1 MENVENKNR
10 SVFILSLVSILI
22 LVVTNKICEK
32 TLPGYTIPGSEY
44 LLIKIFM
51 FIISVIVV
59 SLILCGKLSFSF
71 SCFRISKDC
80 NFKREIME
88 VAAIILIYSVVLYGY
103 RLYKSSTDPVYL
115 ERPLFALYLN
125 INFRWF
131 YPLSSLWQELLIKP
145 LWQDNVKQAMG
156 GNKKGTLIYIGLLF
170 CIYHMH
176 FPLYFMVAAGVL
188 CILTGILYERDRN
201 IWGVW
206 ALHFFLGFL
215 PRAVGLA

>member
-1 MENVENKNR
+1 MEKLENKSR
-10 SVFILSLVSILI
+10 SVFALSLVSILI
-22 LVVTNKICEK
+22 LIVTNKICEK
-32 TLPGYTIPGSEY
+32 ILPGYTIPGSEN

-51 FIISVIVV
+51 VIISVIAVILV
-59 SLILCGKLSFSF
+59 LCGKLSFSF

-80 NFKREIME
+80 NFKREMME
-88 VAAIILIYSVVLYGY
+88 AVTIILIYAAVLFGY
-103 RLYKSSTDPVYL
+103 RLYKNSTDPVFSA
-115 ERPLFALYLN
+115 RPLFALYLN

-131 YPLSSLWQELLIKP
+131 YPLSALWQELLIKP

-156 GNKKGTLIYIGLLF
+156 GKKWSTLIYIGLLF

-176 FPLYFMVAAGVL
+176 FPLYYLSAAGVL
-188 CILTGILYERDRN
+188 CMLTGILYERDKN

-206 ALHFFLGFL
+206 ALHFCLGFL